1 MTSKSKPYTRP
12 PFAKSKVDSVGF
24 SPDDQLEW
32 VVARAEEAHEN
43 LVRLKNEEREIN
55 FKVGELKRRFAKVR
69 QEPEFSV
76 NAGALL
82 DQLEGIVGAD
92 HGTKDAIAEAEAEVA
107 LEALKRKMEAE
118 SDD

>member
-1 MTSKSKPYTRP
+1 M
-12 PFAKSKVDSVGF
+12 
-24 SPDDQLEW
+24 
-32 VVARAEEAHEN
+32 
-43 LVRLKNEEREIN
+43 
-55 FKVGELKRRFAKVR
+55 
-69 QEPEFSV
+69 
-76 NAGALL
+76 